1 MRSTLRRTT
10 LALTVL
16 VLNYD
21 VLGPERF
28 RQMLEQRTYG
38 WLGLTMA
45 GCAVLVSIRST
56 ARRALASPG

>member
-1 MRSTLRRTT
+1 MGCAAALV
-10 LALTVL
+10 LTVG

-38 WLGLTMA
+38 WLGLAMA
-45 GCAVLVSIRST
+45 GCATLVSIRSA
-56 ARRALASPG
+56 ARRGLASPG